1 MGRKVIGC
9 IASRARAREAGELSR
24 RPRFAY
30 PAGHRVVSRAHP
42 TWAPLGHKN
51 KRYVAIQQTCKHR
64 SCEHVSSFL
73 VLRFLLPCFFLVFA
87 AKRRRDPAK
96 IIWRCIVCF
105 VSRLW
110 KRRGPRHWRDPGPVL
125 DQMRK
130 CADSGRPGKKPTL
143 VDKVAGKGGR
153 ETKKKG
159 VSQLFRSGLIVK
171 TAGRHQKRHQN
182 GTRNGIQNCIQ
193 NDPKSH
199 IPKI

>member
-1 MGRKVIGC
+1 MNSPGAL
-9 IASRARAREAGELSR
+9 ASLIQLGIEWSAGLTR
-24 RPRFAY
+24 RGPHLGTRTKDTSPYNKHANT
-30 PAGHRVVSRAHP
+30 RVANMFRHSWFCVSF
-42 TWAPLGHKN
+42 
-51 KRYVAIQQTCKHR
+51 
-64 SCEHVSSFL
+64 FL
-73 VLRFLLPCFFLVFA
+73 FFFLVFA

-130 CADSGRPGKKPTL
+130 CADSGRPGKNRHWSTRSQE
-143 VDKVAGKGGR
+143 KGGR

-193 NDPKSH
+193 NDPKSD

>member
-1 MGRKVIGC
+1 MG
-9 IASRARAREAGELSR
+9 
-24 RPRFAY
+24 
-30 PAGHRVVSRAHP
+30 P
-42 TWAPLGHKN
+42 TWAQEQKIRRHTTN
-51 KRYVAIQQTCKHR
+51 MQTHELRTCF
-64 SCEHVSSFL
+64 VIPGFAFPSSF
-73 VLRFLLPCFFLVFA
+73 FFLVFA
-87 AKRRRDPAK
+87 AKRRRDLAK
-96 IIWRCIVCF
+96 IIWWCIVCF

-130 CADSGRPGKKPTL
+130 CAASGRPGKNRHWLTRSQE
-143 VDKVAGKGGR
+143 KGGR
-153 ETKKKG
+153 ETQKKG

-193 NDPKSH
+193 NDPKSD